1 MNMRSKCNFGR
12 GKTRMNADRS
22 VLVGVQELLP
32 RRRRQRFALVVLARN
47 GLSSATECL
56 SGTRSFGRA
65 SVRQPVPG
73 KHDGNS
79 SCPRLSASNF
89 VAFHGRAIQLHE

>member
-1 MNMRSKCNFGR
+1 
-12 GKTRMNADRS
+12 MNAARS

-56 SGTRSFGRA
+56 SGTGSSGRA

-73 KHDGNS
+73 KHDGNNR
-79 SCPRLSASNF
+79 PRLSASNL
-89 VAFHGRAIQLHE
+89 VAFHGRAIQLNE

>member
-1 MNMRSKCNFGR
+1 
-12 GKTRMNADRS
+12 MNADRS

-32 RRRRQRFALVVLARN
+32 RRRRQRFALCACPERAVERSHAQRN
-47 GLSSATECL
+47 GSRKTLRSA
-56 SGTRSFGRA
+56 
-65 SVRQPVPG
+65 RQPVPG

>member
-1 MNMRSKCNFGR
+1 
-12 GKTRMNADRS
+12 MNADRS
-22 VLVGVQELLP
+22 LLVGVQELLP

-47 GLSSATECL
+47 GLSNARTPRGTGPGQTLRSA
-56 SGTRSFGRA
+56 
-65 SVRQPVPG
+65 RQPVPG
-73 KHDGNS
+73 KRDGNS

>member
-1 MNMRSKCNFGR
+1 
-12 GKTRMNADRS
+12 MNADRS

-56 SGTRSFGRA
+56 SGTPFLWACERSTARSGQTR
-65 SVRQPVPG
+65 RQ
-73 KHDGNS
+73 
-79 SCPRLSASNF
+79 
-89 VAFHGRAIQLHE
+89 

>member
-1 MNMRSKCNFGR
+1 
-12 GKTRMNADRS
+12 MNADRS

-56 SGTRSFGRA
+56 SGTVPPGVRAFDSPFRA
-65 SVRQPVPG
+65 STTAIAPARVYPRPILLLFTGVQFSFMN
-73 KHDGNS
+73 NS
-79 SCPRLSASNF
+79 
-89 VAFHGRAIQLHE
+89 G